1 MIVRGLLLHFAF
13 IFQVLFPSCKAV
25 CSNHNDCQY
34 FSWQTWSVCYGG
46 NPCSDSVKMRKRLFC
61 CPNVVL
67 KQTIERCLKHCN
79 VTDPSEELISI
90 GPYCQN
96 TSLSLQHICKDV
108 VRCSDNPC
116 KHGTCKDT
124 TSSFVCTCD
133 PGYEGVD
140 CDTRKACSGGISC
153 QHGGSCRDTGSPGF
167 QCHCTRKYN
176 GEFCE
181 NALTCHDAPCL
192 NGGICTDVGS
202 SFQCK
207 CPYTHTGDVCE
218 AALSCSD
225 TPCQNLGTCSGP
237 LGNFRCNCPPTYK
250 GDICD
255 TVITCASQPCQHGT
269 CTDSPTGFK
278 CACESSYTGVQCD
291 TDIDQA
297 NELLLPE
304 WFPYLEY
311 TLLSMVSLVGVMAM
325 GCFFLKCCQAFG
337 VIGKKDDDDEDHE
350 NQYEDYKRYKRDSIV
365 PLDHRK
371 PPSFKI
377 HTGLE
382 F

>member
-1 MIVRGLLLHFAF
+1 MLRVAF
-13 IFQVLFPSCKAV
+13 FLFTFSFFCKFNV
-25 CSNHNDCQY
+25 ISGDCLTDKDCV
-34 FSWQTWSVCYGG
+34 FHDWMSWQDCSGQCG
-46 NPCSDSVKMRKRLFC
+46 NQMQIRQREFC
-61 CPNVVL
+61 CPEHVQNKNRVN
-67 KQTIERCLKHCN
+67 CLGACSIALSESSKFDESRPCRVCDEGHLVAASNTCVCN
-79 VTDPSEELISI
+79 HGYR
-90 GPYCQN
+90 GPC
-96 TSLSLQHICKDV
+96 CGDV

-218 AALSCSD
+218 A
-225 TPCQNLGTCSGP
+225 
-237 LGNFRCNCPPTYK
+237 
-250 GDICD
+250 
-255 TVITCASQPCQHGT
+255 VITCASQPCQHGT